1 MANQKLGVTANE
13 LFACNPFR
21 ILGLPV
27 TAEDEELTATYKKL
41 LSMGGAEGYTTDFD
55 FQTSLPPFKRDDL
68 TLRTAYA
75 KLASNGYRC
84 FAFSDGQFS
93 QSLTEDD
100 VLLNL
105 QNVTCYDA
113 FLRCYMWLI
122 TNDRGFEQ
130 PHLWVL
136 LAKYIDKLI
145 GSQQGEWK
153 RLFDNRFPASVMS
166 SNGDQLLAELHA
178 TFKDII
184 LLPLKEMVRGSMRCT
199 SATQILQA
207 AKIDVNKA
215 YPAPRVSQANG
226 TGSKLR
232 IASRDVGGAAA
243 PKAEEV
249 HTFAAAASSITADAI
264 ISEEAPKPAV
274 KPAARPAAQAAP
286 QQAAPQQPA
295 YQSAPVQQKPKEEH
309 KVSLVDDAIAAAAA
323 QSNGGQGSSQ
333 SSSSSSSS
341 NRTSLVEEE
350 IPVKHVEAI
359 DGLTPRRRPV
369 VTTKKQ
375 EDTSLNTP
383 GSFEIPS
390 DADLKSQFTINAKPD
405 EYSKPKDKMGPVSYH
420 VPDGSDLPTAN
431 VGERTLEAIDPFA
444 AAGSGVKAMVD
455 EGSVATGT
463 KRKQVNLTGLD
474 GTGEDIAEER
484 VEMQFTAPTGSRRV
498 VEEEYVEEEKEISNR
513 SLTHLINEVDSRTDE
528 TTDQLLTEQEIED
541 ELYTDTLIKLLRSN
555 RSSKMMKE
563 VDTTHV
569 FLNGGGT
576 SEKKGPEVTM
586 DDIDLKKADN
596 SNLDSAYGYK
606 RIDEAHAAD
615 AIKAKYKNINISDM
629 LNPTVGSTLKR
640 EYHEDAIKEYV
651 KYKKAEKKLSIS
663 MFKVFAAIVL
673 IGALI
678 GILVFW
684 L

>member
-27 TAEDEELTATYKKL
+27 TAEDDELTATYKKL
-41 LSMGGAEGYTTDFD
+41 LSMGGAEGYTTDYD
-55 FQTSLPPFKRDDL
+55 FQTALPPFKRDDL

-84 FAFSDGQFS
+84 FAFSSGEFS
-93 QSLTEDD
+93 QSLNEDD

-122 TNDRGFEQ
+122 TNDRSFEH
-130 PHLWVL
+130 PELWVL

-145 GSQQGEWK
+145 GSSQSEWK
-153 RLFDNRFPASVMS
+153 RVFDNRFPSSVMAA
-166 SNGDQLLAELHA
+166 NGDQLLAELHA

-199 SATQILQA
+199 TAVSILQA
-207 AKIDVNKA
+207 AKIDVNKT
-215 YPAPRVSQANG
+215 YPTNKVSQANG
-226 TGSKLR
+226 SGSKLR
-232 IASRDVGGAAA
+232 IASRDMGGAAA

-249 HTFAAAASSITADAI
+249 HSFAEAASSISADAI

-274 KPAARPAAQAAP
+274 KPAVKPAARPAAQ
-286 QQAAPQQPA
+286 QPA
-295 YQSAPVQQKPKEEH
+295 YQAAPVQQQKPKDEH

-323 QSNGGQGSSQ
+323 QSNSQGSGQ

-359 DGLTPRRRPV
+359 DGLTPRRRHV
-369 VTTKKQ
+369 VTTKK
-375 EDTSLNTP
+375 EEPASNIGTP
-383 GSFEIPS
+383 GVFEIPS
-390 DADLKSQFTINAKPD
+390 DEGLGSKFTINAKPD
-405 EYSKPKDKMGPVSYH
+405 EYSKPKENMGPVSYH
-420 VPDGSDLPTAN
+420 VPDNTDLPSAN
-431 VGERTLEAIDPFA
+431 IGERTLEAVDPFA
-444 AAGSGVKAMVD
+444 SAGSGVKAIVD
-455 EGSVATGT
+455 EGSVARGA
-463 KRKQVNLTGLD
+463 KRKQVNLTGID
-474 GTGEDIAEER
+474 GIEGGDIAEER
-484 VEMQFTAPTGSRRV
+484 VEMQFTLPEGSRRV
-498 VEEEYVEEEKEISNR
+498 VEEEAVEEEREISNR
-513 SLTHLINEVDSRTDE
+513 SLTYLINEVDSRTEE
-528 TTDQLLTEQEIED
+528 TTDQLLEEQEIED

-576 SEKKGPEVTM
+576 SEKKGPDVTM
-586 DDIDLKKADN
+586 DDIDLRKADS

-606 RIDEAHAAD
+606 RVDEAHAAE
-615 AIKAKYKNINISDM
+615 AIKAKYKNINIGDM
-629 LNPTVGSTLKR
+629 LNPTVGNSLKR
-640 EYHEDAIKEYV
+640 EYHEDPIKEYV
-651 KYKKAEKKLSIS
+651 KYKKAEKNLSIS
-663 MFKVFAAIVL
+663 MFKIFGFI
-673 IGALI
+673 ALVALVV
-678 GILVFW
+678 GVLVFW

>member
-27 TAEDEELTATYKKL
+27 TAEDEVLTSTYKKL
-41 LSMGGAEGYTTDFD
+41 LSMGGAEDYKTDFD
-55 FQTSLPPFKRDDL
+55 FQTALPPFKRDDI

-84 FAFSDGQFS
+84 FAFSDGVFS
-93 QSLTEDD
+93 QSLNEDD

-145 GSQQGEWK
+145 NAPQGEWK
-153 RLFDNRFPASVMS
+153 RLFDNRFPQSALS
-166 SNGDQLLAELHA
+166 SGGDQLLAELHD

-199 SATQILQA
+199 SAVQILQA
-207 AKIDVNKA
+207 GKIDVNKV
-215 YPAPRVSQANG
+215 YPTHKVSQSNG

-232 IASRDVGGAAA
+232 IAARDVSGAAAA

-249 HTFAAAASSITADAI
+249 HSFAAASSAITADAI

-274 KPAARPAAQAAP
+274 KPAARPAAQGAAP
-286 QQAAPQQPA
+286 AARAIQQAA
-295 YQSAPVQQKPKEEH
+295 QQKSQEEH

-323 QSNGGQGSSQ
+323 AGSNQGSS

-341 NRTSLVEEE
+341 NKTSLVEEE

-359 DGLTPRRRPV
+359 DGLAPRRKPV
-369 VTTKKQ
+369 VAKK
-375 EDTSLNTP
+375 EDNISTP
-383 GSFEIPS
+383 GVFEIPS
-390 DADLKSQFTINAKPD
+390 DANIKDSFVVNAKPD
-405 EYSKPKDKMGPVSYH
+405 EYTKPKQKMGPASYH
-420 VPDGSDLPTAN
+420 VPDQVDDLPSATI
-431 VGERTLEAIDPFA
+431 GERTLEAVDPFA
-444 AAGSGVKAMVD
+444 STGNAVKALVD
-455 EGSVATGT
+455 EGSIAPGT
-463 KRKQVNLTGLD
+463 KRKQLDLTGID

-484 VEMQFTAPTGSRRV
+484 IEMQFTAPEGARRV
-498 VEEEYVEEEKEISNR
+498 EEEEEYVEEKEISNR
-513 SLTHLINEVDSRTDE
+513 SLTYLINEVDARTEE

-569 FLNGGGT
+569 FINGGAT
-576 SEKKGPEVTM
+576 TDNKGQMVVM
-586 DDIDLKKADN
+586 DDIDPKKRDD

-606 RIDEAHAAD
+606 KFDEAHAAE
-615 AIKAKYKNINISDM
+615 AIKEKYKNINISDM
-629 LNPTVGSTLKR
+629 LNPTAGHNLKR
-640 EYHEDAIKEYV
+640 EYHDDPFKEYV
-651 KYKKAEKKLSIS
+651 KFKKAEKKLSVS
-663 MFKVFAAIVL
+663 MFKIFGFVALVGVL
-673 IGALI
+673 VAVLFYYLG
-678 GILVFW
+678 G
-684 L
+684 